1 MRDLILFL
9 TDFADL
15 AIVLP
20 LSLLVAIWLLIFA
33 DIRIATIWLAVV
45 LGTLSVMLLLKLA
58 TFSYAGPLAWVGLK
72 SPSGH
77 TAAGTVTYAGLLL
90 LCGGARLQTLR
101 ASFLVSLAFA
111 TAFGSSRLLLG
122 FHSLADVL
130 VGAAI
135 GIAGT
140 VMMVSRLQPFGFNP
154 SVERLPA
161 LMVVASTLVL
171 ILHGCRLPAEL
182 MLRTHHEI
190 FSW

>member
-1 MRDLILFL
+1 MLF
-9 TDFADL
+9 
-15 AIVLP
+15 
-20 LSLLVAIWLLIFA
+20 
-33 DIRIATIWLAVV
+33 
-45 LGTLSVMLLLKLA
+45 
-58 TFSYAGPLAWVGLK
+58 
-72 SPSGH
+72 
-77 TAAGTVTYAGLLL
+77 
-90 LCGGARLQTLR
+90 GGARGLLVIDPERFVPWTYKPPLVISELR
-101 ASFLVSLAFA
+101 VDGAERAMPAAGQPLVLAAGERAFSLAFA

-122 FHSLADVL
+122 FHSPADVL

-190 FSW
+190 FLW